1 MALEQGMLP
10 EMFWE
15 LSVLEVLDI
24 LDAHDQKVKAEQKR
38 DTELAFVLADAISSR
53 IGYIFGD
60 KKKRSE
66 ADILQPWDVYP
77 ELFAREK
84 MEVMAERKARQL
96 NKYKTGLAAYASR
109 WNARKKNV
117 DESI

>member
-1 MALEQGMLP
+1 MLP
-10 EMFWE
+10 EVFWE

-24 LDAHDQKVKAEQKR
+24 LDAHDKKVKAEQKR
-38 DTELAFVLADAISSR
+38 DTELAFVLAGAISSR
-53 IGYIFGD
+53 IGYIFAD
-60 KKKRSE
+60 EKKRSE
-66 ADILQPWDVYP
+66 TDILWPWDVYP
-77 ELFAREK
+77 ELFALEK

-96 NKYKTGLAAYASR
+96 NNYKTGLAAYASR